1 MVLSLYVLHYL
12 RDMQSNEQAKS
23 VYAGRFMPIA
33 DYVAIW
39 AYSGVE
45 AYYKYGYDKVDV
57 DKEEFISRYK
67 MLPDRHFSFD
77 NMLLSAYSK
86 LPDKYIEEYLPSRT
100 VKVPGTDYEYVIAP
114 TEE

>member
-1 MVLSLYVLHYL
+1 MSKPKVFM
-12 RDMQSNEQAKS
+12 R
-23 VYAGRFMPIA
+23 GRFMPIA

-45 AYYKYGYDKVDV
+45 AYYNNGYDKVDV

-77 NMLLSAYSK
+77 NMLSSAYAE
-86 LPDKYIEEYLPSRT
+86 LPDKYIGEYLPSRT

>member
-1 MVLSLYVLHYL
+1 MMLYRMVLSLYVLHYL
-12 RDMQSNEQAKS
+12 RDMQSNEQVKS

-45 AYYKYGYDKVDV
+45 AYYAYGYDKVDV

-67 MLPDRHFSFD
+67 MLSDRHFSFY
-77 NMLLSAYSK
+77 NMLFSACSE
-86 LPDKYIEEYLPSRT
+86 LPDKYTGEYMCPLER
-100 VKVPGTDYEYVIAP
+100 
-114 TEE
+114 